1 MTKKLHP
8 SVSELW
14 NYYILSNPKFK
25 NTPIPES
32 YHFCDNEKDAN
43 ECLQWVVEG
52 VKRATTTSMWWFE
65 ENKHPLPKIGDLYIV
80 TDWEGIAK
88 AIIQVLKIEKTPFN
102 KITPEYAEIEG
113 EGDKSLAYSNKVH
126 WDYYT
131 REMSEKGEHPKE
143 DMLLICEQFQTVC
156 IKK

>member
-1 MTKKLHP
+1 MNKKPHP

-14 NYYILSNPKFK
+14 EYYIRSNPKFK
-25 NTPIPES
+25 NAPIPES
-32 YHFCDNEKDAN
+32 YYFCDNEKDAN

-65 ENKHPLPKIGDLYIV
+65 TNKHPLPQIGDLYIV

-88 AIIQVLKIEKTPFN
+88 AIIQILKIDQTPFN
-102 KITPEYAEIEG
+102 KITAEYAEIEG
-113 EGDKSLAYSNKVH
+113 EGDKSLAYWNKVH

-131 REMSEKGEHPKE
+131 REMNEKGETPTE
-143 DMLLICEQFQTVC
+143 DMLLVCEQFKTVC

>member
-1 MTKKLHP
+1 MNKKPHP
-8 SVSELW
+8 SLSELW
-14 NYYILSNPKFK
+14 DYFILSNPKFK

-32 YHFCDNEKDAN
+32 YYFCDNEKDAN
-43 ECLQWVVEG
+43 ECIQWVVEG

-65 ENKHPLPKIGDLYIV
+65 TNNHPLPKIGDLYIV

-88 AIIQVLKIEKTPFN
+88 AIIQVLKIEQTSFN
-102 KITPEYAEIEG
+102 EITPEYAEIEG
-113 EGDKSLAYSNKVH
+113 EGDKSLAYWNKVH

-131 REMSEKGEHPKE
+131 REMNEKGQQPTE
-143 DMLLICEQFQTVC
+143 DMLLICEQFKTVC